1 MEIHPD
7 FNELLGLFAEEKVEF
22 VLVGAYALAHHGVPR
37 ATGDLDILV
46 RPTPENAQAVLRALA
61 RFGFGSLDITVED
74 LTGEDRVVQLGYPPV
89 RIDLLTSISGLSWT
103 EVASSAVDGSCGD
116 RTVRFLG
123 RDALIRNKLA
133 TGRPQDLADVDALA
147 SE

>member
-7 FNELLGLFAEEKVEF
+7 FSELLGLFAEERVEF
-22 VLVGAYALAHHGVPR
+22 VLVGAYALAYHGVPR

-46 RPTPENAQAVLRALA
+46 RPTPENARAVLRALA

-74 LTGEDRVVQLGYPPV
+74 LTEEDRVVQLGYPPV
-89 RIDLLTSISGLSWT
+89 RIDLLTTISGLSWG

-123 RDALIRNKLA
+123 REALIRNKLA
-133 TGRPQDLADVDALA
+133 TGRPRDLADVDALE